1 MAHDDTDSE
10 SSLPETVSLST
21 SASAAKGH
29 DRALRN
35 FHAAEKRKIR
45 EKNRRHDERL
55 KVQANMR
62 RHATATTGK
71 GRLYVENHEVGADDP
86 DGGSD
91 THQRLHSR
99 MTRAMGD
106 AEEETEEVDSGS
118 TSGEEWGGIKAANEE
133 DYQVSADVIVGML
146 TDEGEEE
153 KKEETRNGNLDSSEV
168 GGDDDDDGPSTL
180 RPLSPPSKYL
190 PDHLFIAAF
199 SKSKLGNLLRPSRT
213 TPKTRSSGKRHSVRT
228 RTKDVVVGTH
238 AVRTLLSSPA
248 SSHLQ
253 SLGTALPP
261 ARIDKFL
268 ANTLRFNENGK
279 KTSTLAA
286 RWERRPSHLG
296 VMKRTTGAP
305 VTGFARPS

>member
-35 FHAAEKRKIR
+35 FHAVETRKIR

-62 RHATATTGK
+62 RHATAATGK
-71 GRLYVENHEVGADDP
+71 GRLYVENHEVEADDP

-91 THQRLHSR
+91 THHRLHWR

-133 DYQVSADVIVGML
+133 DYQVSADLNVGML

-168 GGDDDDDGPSTL
+168 GGDDDDDGPRTL

-190 PDHLFIAAF
+190 PDHLFVAAF

-228 RTKDVVVGTH
+228 RTKDVVVGCVSIPPSLRFGILCLFLLFCESESLPQHTCSP
-238 AVRTLLSSPA
+238 RTVIISGKLA
-248 SSHLQ
+248 SSVPGNGPATSAYRQ
-253 SLGTALPP
+253 ILGEYA
-261 ARIDKFL
+261 K
-268 ANTLRFNENGK
+268 
-279 KTSTLAA
+279 
-286 RWERRPSHLG
+286 
-296 VMKRTTGAP
+296 V
-305 VTGFARPS
+305 